1 MTNIFSVQPHST
13 GLRLLIAMTSAG
25 ISAGCATPAQPNV
38 TQGTPL
44 QAYVWQCADGSTIN
58 TRNISSPPAIA
69 LQSGNETRTLSQVR
83 SASGARYQDATMQFW
98 NKGNTATFE
107 RPSAAAIECREIRSK
122 SLLEDARVRGVT
134 FRGIGNEPGW
144 LLEIGPASRLM
155 FEDGYGSMRVIF
167 QSLPP
172 RTDSPSGI
180 TVHESTSSAQ
190 QLKVTLRRQTCADTM
205 SDETYPYSVD
215 IEIDGMKRR
224 GCGLSLR

>member
-1 MTNIFSVQPHST
+1 
-13 GLRLLIAMTSAG
+13 
-25 ISAGCATPAQPNV
+25 
-38 TQGTPL
+38 
-44 QAYVWQCADGSTIN
+44 
-58 TRNISSPPAIA
+58 
-69 LQSGNETRTLSQVR
+69 
-83 SASGARYQDATMQFW
+83 MQFW

-107 RPSAAAIECREIRSK
+107 RPSAAAIECQEIRSK